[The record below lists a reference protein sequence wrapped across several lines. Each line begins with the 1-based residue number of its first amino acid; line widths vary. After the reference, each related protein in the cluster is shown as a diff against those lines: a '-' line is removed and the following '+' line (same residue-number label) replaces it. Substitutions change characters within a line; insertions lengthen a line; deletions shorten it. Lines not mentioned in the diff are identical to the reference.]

1 MKHYFNSMSR
11 ALTSDWMLKEL
22 DAEHERI
29 VIDIQA
35 GEQNSPEY
43 RAINPMGKVPTL
55 VDGDTVITEAAA
67 ICAYLADKF
76 AEKGFA
82 PSPGSPERG
91 RYYRY
96 LFFPGTTLEPLLSIT
111 SLGVEDIKPH
121 TMGWGDMPRAMAA
134 VESMP
139 PGGTGWALGETF
151 TAADVVFGGTLA
163 FFSDFNMMTA
173 SPKVASYIERLKSRT
188 AYQEIHAGF

>member
-55 VDGDTVITEAAA
+55 VDGDAVITEAAA

-76 AEKGFA
+76 AEKGLA
-82 PSPGSPERG
+82 PSPSSPERG

-96 LFFPGTTLEPLLSIT
+96 LFFSGNTLEPLLSIT
-111 SLGVEDIKPH
+111 SLGVKDIKPH
-121 TMGWGDMPRAMAA
+121 TMGWGDMQRAMAA
-134 VESMP
+134 VESMTP
-139 PGGTGWALGETF
+139 DTGWTIGDKF

-163 FFSDFNMMTA
+163 FFCDFNMMTA
-173 SPKVASYIERLKSRT
+173 SPKVVSYVERIKSRT
-188 AYQEIHAGF
+188 AYQESHADF

>member
-1 MKHYFNSMSR
+1 
-11 ALTSDWMLKEL
+11 MLKEL

-55 VDGDTVITEAAA
+55 VDGDAVITEAAA

-82 PSPGSPERG
+82 LPDHQSAAGTIGISSSQVPPLNRFSRSPRLGSRI
-91 RYYRY
+91 
-96 LFFPGTTLEPLLSIT
+96 S
-111 SLGVEDIKPH
+111 
-121 TMGWGDMPRAMAA
+121 
-134 VESMP
+134 
-139 PGGTGWALGETF
+139 
-151 TAADVVFGGTLA
+151 
-163 FFSDFNMMTA
+163 
-173 SPKVASYIERLKSRT
+173 SRT
-188 AYQEIHAGF
+188 RWGGVICRALWPQSSR